1 MLRVW
6 TPLIMSNGRA
16 LFSERQEGV
25 DSAVTLVLRTKSA
38 SNCKGRAVV

>member
-16 LFSERQEGV
+16 LFSERQEGA